1 MGKITDGDA
10 TVVNE
15 EEPKKP
21 KGKVGKFLGNFFH
34 GDFKSIRN
42 YIFTDVKKVAIDDA
56 MKILSDAGKGAVDRI
71 IYGDEEVAP
80 TSRSTIREV
89 NYHGAFGSK
98 SGSGQSSA
106 VRPKFGSL
114 VLDSVDDCQKILKNL
129 QGIIDRCGVVTVLQM
144 YDMAGYYTDMHTAN
158 KYGWTSIGSA
168 KIVKVD
174 SGWKLEMPTPMPLD

>member
-1 MGKITDGDA
+1 MGKVTDGDV

-34 GDFKSIRN
+34 GDFKSIKN

-56 MKILSDAGKGAVDRI
+56 MKILADAGKGAVDRI
-71 IYGDEEVAP
+71 IYGASEEAP
-80 TSRSTIREV
+80 TSNSTVRSV
-89 NYHGAFGSK
+89 NYQGAFGSK
-98 SGSGQSSA
+98 SGQRSTPQ
-106 VRPKFGSL
+106 PKFGSL

-168 KIVKVD
+168 KIIKGD
-174 SGWKLEMPTPMPLD
+174 IGWKLEMPTPMPLD